1 MTSNSRIVSPSPVH
15 PGKCQ
20 HGDLQQR
27 SGPHRVAEMRL
38 SAWRLFLLVA
48 ALLLLTSVDGTIQP
62 KSKSKGKKKDKK
74 KEKKK
79 DGATPLPTD
88 ETVVERKL
96 VTEKPKTKDI
106 LTEHTRYSI
115 SSLEN
120 KNFPGTVLGYVT
132 PWNNHGYDV
141 AKIFGGKFS
150 LISPVWLQLK
160 RISAKIFHV
169 EGAHDI
175 DQGWINDVKKVSG
188 RNVKMVPRLLFDG
201 WSVHDYHYLFN
212 SEDAVEDMI
221 DTVIKF
227 CEFRRF
233 DGIVLELWNQLG
245 GTKKKDLTHVITH
258 MGQAFT
264 EHNLILIAVIPPPS
278 MSPAGQDIFN
288 KDDFQKLAPW
298 VQGFSLMT
306 YDFSNPH
313 RPGPNAPLDWVKA
326 CVLILDPE
334 GAHRH
339 WHWTLLTLT
348 VNTLSPLPRPGPN
361 APLDWVKA
369 CVLILDPEGAH
380 RHKILLGLNFYGN
393 DFTGGG
399 GGPIIGNQYIDLL
412 TQYKPK
418 LKWKEET
425 GEHMFEYKDGTT
437 KHLVY
442 YPTLKSIQA
451 RLDLAQELGTG
462 ISIWE
467 LGQGLDYFY
476 DLF

>member
-27 SGPHRVAEMRL
+27 SGPHRVAEMRV
-38 SAWRLFLLVA
+38 SVWRLFLLVA
-48 ALLLLTSVDGTIQP
+48 ALLLLTGVDGTIQP

-88 ETVVERKL
+88 ETVLERKL

-221 DTVIKF
+221 ETVIKF

-298 VQGFSLMT
+298 VHGFSLMT

-313 RPGPNAPLDWVKA
+313 
-326 CVLILDPE
+326 
-334 GAHRH
+334 
-339 WHWTLLTLT
+339 
-348 VNTLSPLPRPGPN
+348 RPGPN

-418 LKWKEET
+418 LKWEEET